1 MGKTIFLLSFLV
13 FYSYTLAQ
21 VSHTQGDWVKRKNT
35 ASHQGFLFSDSSKV
49 FSIDFHNNRFSGKQ
63 ALYTNVFDKKSGIFL
78 ESVLLATMDGKD
90 QKSQLKEVFSLRE
103 SFYTVSTMNPK
114 TESASVTIHKVDILG
129 NVSQSLQIDL
139 QSHGY
144 TNDSEFKIITD
155 NAETVFIVA
164 QNIPQTESKKQRL
177 IIECY
182 DDNLFLKWRRTVEFP
197 DKSKQFV
204 LSDFNFDGENKITF
218 TGQNIVDLYQ
228 PDLQI
233 SNLKQNTYFL
243 FQYNYDKDQLQEIEL
258 DLNQR
263 FIIELKIKTSDSSI
277 IVCGIY
283 SKTKSFEPQGIF
295 NLLLDEKFRLK
306 SNNLHDFTEDDLKML
321 VNSQKRKSKKNK
333 FELQLHSVLLF
344 DDGEFMLLT
353 EEFQKEWDVANNR
366 EIDGNNYTETFIYG
380 NILHFKFDQYGQ
392 WEKSGVITKRQTSV
406 NDDGVYSSISAAKS
420 NTKNIVILFND
431 NPKNIEN
438 GNSGSPV
445 ATAGQ
450 KTFLRSVQI
459 TQSGVQT
466 TKVITSSSRFKR
478 ITPTKSS
485 QLLDGKTYLLSEKRR
500 KMSLIIVE

>member
-1 MGKTIFLLSFLV
+1 MGKTILLLSFLV
-13 FYSYTLAQ
+13 FYSYTFAQ
-21 VSHTQGDWVKRKNT
+21 VSHTQGDWVKRKNS
-35 ASHQGFLFSDSSKV
+35 ASHQGFLFSDSSNV
-49 FSIDFHNNRFSGKQ
+49 FSIDFHNNHFIGKQ
-63 ALYTNVFDKKSGIFL
+63 ALYTNVFDKKSGLFK
-78 ESVLLATMDGKD
+78 ESVLLTSMDGKD
-90 QKSQLKEVFSLRE
+90 QKSELKEVFSLRE

-114 TESASVTIHKVDILG
+114 TESAAVTIQKVDKFG
-129 NVSQSLQIDL
+129 NVSQSLQINL

-144 TNDSEFKIITD
+144 TNESEFKIITD
-155 NAETVFIVA
+155 KTETSFILA
-164 QNIPQTESKKQRL
+164 QNIPQSESKKQIL

-182 DDNLFLKWRRTVEFP
+182 DHNLVLKWTRTVEFR
-197 DKSKQFV
+197 DKTKQFA
-204 LSDFNFDGENKITF
+204 LTDFNFDGENRITF

-243 FQYNYDKDQLQEIEL
+243 FQYKYDKDQLQEIEL
-258 DLNQR
+258 DLNER
-263 FIIELKIKTSDSSI
+263 FIIEMKIKTTDSSI
-277 IVCGIY
+277 LVCGTY

-295 NLLLDEKFRLK
+295 NLFLDENFRLK
-306 SNNLHDFTEDDLKML
+306 SNCLHDFTEDDLKML
-321 VNSQKRKSKKNK
+321 VNSQKRKSKKNR

-392 WEKSGVITKRQTSV
+392 WGKSGVITKRQTSV
-406 NDDGVYSSISAAKS
+406 NDDGEYSSFSAAKS
-420 NTKNIVILFND
+420 NANNIVILFND
-431 NPKNIEN
+431 NPKNIEK
-438 GNSGSPV
+438 SISESRV
-445 ATAGQ
+445 AAAGR

-466 TKVITSSSRFKR
+466 TKVITSSSRFKN

-485 QLLDGKTYLLSEKRR
+485 QLLDGKTYLLSERRR